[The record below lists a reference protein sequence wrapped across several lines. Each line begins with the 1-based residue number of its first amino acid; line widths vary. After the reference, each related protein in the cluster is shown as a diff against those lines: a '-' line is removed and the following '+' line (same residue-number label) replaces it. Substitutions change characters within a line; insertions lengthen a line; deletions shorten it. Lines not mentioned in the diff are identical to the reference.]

1 MIARTE
7 DQLVNFDC
15 GVADFSCGI
24 AEQFGN
30 WMAGLVNWLAET
42 SLGGQDFRPGDDL
55 WNASITEA
63 GGWLGMAIFVMMITF
78 VVGIAGGALLQRPDT
93 IKRTLLATAVSLPAV
108 YFAYFIVG
116 KGLAIIDEF
125 SDGILDRLTGG
136 DGFAAMI
143 QGLFEAEA
151 EWGAAASASVGQAS
165 VPPVLPML
173 LVLAG
178 MCLGLLFIMFAM
190 AFRNFVLMILIA
202 FAPLAFVLLPA
213 KGGRDEWVKRW
224 MSAVVAMA
232 IAKPI
237 ILGTL
242 ALVMAGFGSSST
254 VWSGAGLTLVI
265 GFGITAFMP
274 LMAYSFFQ
282 FIGGGTGGDDVGR
295 SAGGA
300 VANKTQRAV
309 AWSGRRMPN
318 GGSGRGG
325 SAGGSAPAAQ
335 PASRTSNGQGGGG
348 STQTKQKSEQQ
359 TRPGAGP
366 AANGR
371 LEQPV
376 SGGQRSTPPSAQTP
390 PKQPQAPPRQPRPQP
405 VAPPQP
411 SRPATPQV
419 PREPRR

>member
-15 GVADFSCGI
+15 GIADFSCGI

-42 SLGGQDFRPGDDL
+42 ALGGQDFRPGDDL
-55 WNASITEA
+55 WNASIDEA

-78 VVGIAGGALLQRPDT
+78 VVGVAGGALLQRPDT

-108 YFAYFIVG
+108 YFSYFIVG

-125 SDGILDRLTGG
+125 SDGILNRLTGG

-143 QGLFEAEA
+143 QGLFEADA
-151 EWGAAASASVGQAS
+151 EWGATASEAVGQVHVA
-165 VPPVLPML
+165 PVLQML
-173 LVLAG
+173 LVLIG

-242 ALVMAGFGSSST
+242 ALVMAGFGTSST
-254 VWSGAGLTLVI
+254 IWSGTGLTLVI

-295 SAGGA
+295 SAVGA
-300 VANKTQRAV
+300 VSQKTQRSV
-309 AWSGRRMPN
+309 AWAGRRMPN
-318 GGSGRGG
+318 GGTGRGG
-325 SAGGSAPAAQ
+325 TAGGATPAAQ
-335 PASRTSNGQGGGG
+335 PAGRATNGSGGG
-348 STQTKQKSEQQ
+348 STQTKPKTEQQ
-359 TRPGAGP
+359 ARPGAGP

-371 LEQPV
+371 LEQPAN
-376 SGGQRSTPPSAQTP
+376 GGQRSAQPPAQTP
-390 PKQPQAPPRQPRPQP
+390 PKQPRPQP
-405 VAPPQP
+405 AAPPKPVRP
-411 SRPATPQV
+411 STPQV